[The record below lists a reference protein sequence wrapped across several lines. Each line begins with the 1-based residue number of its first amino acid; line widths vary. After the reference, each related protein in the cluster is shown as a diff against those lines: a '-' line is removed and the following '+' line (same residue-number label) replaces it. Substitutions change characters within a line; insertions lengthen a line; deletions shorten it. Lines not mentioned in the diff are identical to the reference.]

1 MGGGKHPFLILHLH
15 SPSEVLELI
24 SQNLQK
30 NPSATSSYSQPQGKA
45 RWTGQLPWGVY
56 FSNHCFRSPVATSRA
71 SKADSGC
78 CRHHLGLTSLTFFLC
93 ISKVETEP
101 RTLWALVEVGG
112 KMHTELY
119 TWLPFRLP
127 DVLPRPHF
135 PRGQSEQSCGALE
148 KEDKDECNGEGEGY
162 TPALGI

>member
-1 MGGGKHPFLILHLH
+1 M
-15 SPSEVLELI
+15 I

-30 NPSATSSYSQPQGKA
+30 NPSAMNVILQSASGQGQMDRPIA
-45 RWTGQLPWGVY
+45 LGVY

-71 SKADSGC
+71 SEADSGC

-112 KMHTELY
+112 KMHTKLY
-119 TWLPFRLP
+119 TWLSFRLP